1 MIKLLRVDK
10 RLLHGQVAFTWTS
23 SLGADCILIACDTLQ
38 NDPLRL
44 TTIKLSKPSGAKLVI
59 KNVKESIAAI
69 NEGKTDKYVLF
80 IVVECIKDAYRL
92 LKGCPDIGGVS
103 LGYTDAREACEKLA
117 NSIFAT
123 EEEVGLLR
131 ELIQDGKDVTIQTVP
146 TAKATSVKKML

>member
-1 MIKLLRVDK
+1 MIKLLRVVN

-59 KNVKESIAAI
+59 KNVEESIAAI

-80 IVVECIKDAYRL
+80 IVVECIKDAYR
-92 LKGCPDIGGVS
+92 PDIGGVS
-103 LGYTDAREACEKLA
+103 LGYTDAREGCEKLA

-123 EEEVGLLR
+123 EEEIGLLR
-131 ELIQDGKDVTIQTVP
+131 ELIQEGKDVTIQTVP
-146 TAKATSVKKML
+146 TAKATSVKKLL